1 MRDVFIGLDF
11 GTDSVRAALIT
22 AEGEMTA
29 TAVQEYPRWK
39 NGLYSNAAASQF
51 RQHPQ
56 DYLEAMTAAIKAAL
70 AKADLEPTRIAG
82 IGVDTTGS
90 TPCAVDANGA
100 PLALR
105 PDFQDNPNAMFVLWK
120 DHTAM
125 AEADRINEVAHN
137 WDGVDYTS
145 YSGGIYSCE
154 WFWSKLLYV
163 LRSDHAVREA
173 AVGFVELCDWI
184 TAPLAGA
191 PVRPSRCAAGHK
203 AMWHASWGGLPS
215 DDFLRAVDPLLA
227 GWRERLYQDTYTA
240 DLPVGILT
248 PTWAKQLG
256 LPSGIAV
263 AGGAIDC
270 HVGAVGAGIT
280 PGQMVK
286 VMGTSTCDVLVAPKV
301 DRCVRGICGQVDG
314 SVLPGMTGL
323 EAGQSAF
330 GDVYAWFRRFVSY
343 GGDVDFARLTAD
355 AEQVQ
360 PGAVLALDWL
370 NGRRSP
376 DANPQATGAITGLNL
391 ATTPPMVFRALVE
404 ATAFGSRAILERFRE
419 EGIVVNGI
427 RAVGGIARKSPFV
440 MQICADV
447 MQAPLRVVR
456 SEQACALGAAMFAA
470 VASGFYPDTMTA
482 MTKMSSGFD
491 AVYEPRPDLAHDYD
505 VLYQRYQALGEA
517 LEM

>member
-163 LRSDHAVREA
+163 Q
-173 AVGFVELCDWI
+173 
-184 TAPLAGA
+184 
-191 PVRPSRCAAGHK
+191 RPR
-203 AMWHASWGGLPS
+203 
-215 DDFLRAVDPLLA
+215 RA
-227 GWRERLYQDTYTA
+227 
-240 DLPVGILT
+240 
-248 PTWAKQLG
+248 
-256 LPSGIAV
+256 
-263 AGGAIDC
+263 
-270 HVGAVGAGIT
+270 
-280 PGQMVK
+280 
-286 VMGTSTCDVLVAPKV
+286 
-301 DRCVRGICGQVDG
+301 
-314 SVLPGMTGL
+314 
-323 EAGQSAF
+323 
-330 GDVYAWFRRFVSY
+330 
-343 GGDVDFARLTAD
+343 
-355 AEQVQ
+355 
-360 PGAVLALDWL
+360 
-370 NGRRSP
+370 
-376 DANPQATGAITGLNL
+376 
-391 ATTPPMVFRALVE
+391 
-404 ATAFGSRAILERFRE
+404 
-419 EGIVVNGI
+419 
-427 RAVGGIARKSPFV
+427 
-440 MQICADV
+440 
-447 MQAPLRVVR
+447 
-456 SEQACALGAAMFAA
+456 
-470 VASGFYPDTMTA
+470 
-482 MTKMSSGFD
+482 
-491 AVYEPRPDLAHDYD
+491 
-505 VLYQRYQALGEA
+505 
-517 LEM
+517 